1 MRLAIAA
8 SVAAAWL
15 ALGFGADTAVITIR
29 AYPSIVKSDQR
40 VIVSGNVDG
49 AKPNQSVIVQGK
61 ECGVPGAFFRALW
74 GASTDEGGAWTAEF
88 YMRTTTVLRAVSG
101 DELSPELTVRARA
114 GVNLAPMPGK
124 HGRFRVWV
132 GGVVRLVGKRVVIER
147 FDSGTRKWR
156 AVQSIVLDERF
167 GYGYKEGFRIAVP
180 KGTTVR
186 AVLPLAQAK
195 PCYLAG
201 YSRLVRT

>member
-8 SVAAAWL
+8 ALCAAAL
-15 ALGFGADTAVITIR
+15 GLGFGADTEVITIA

-40 VIVSGNVDG
+40 VIVSGTVGG
-49 AKPNQSVIVQGK
+49 AKANELVTVQGK
-61 ECGVPGAFFRALW
+61 ECGVPGAFFRGLW
-74 GASTDEGGAWTAEF
+74 GASTTEGGSWTAEF

-114 GVNLAPMPGK
+114 GVYLAPMPGK
-124 HGRFRVWV
+124 PGRFPVWV

-147 FDSGTRKWR
+147 FDRGTRIWR
-156 AVQSIVLDERF
+156 AVSSIVLDERY
-167 GYGYKEGFRIAVP
+167 GAGYKAGFRIAVP

-186 AVLPLAQAK
+186 AHLPLSQAK

-201 YSRLVRT
+201 YSRLVQT